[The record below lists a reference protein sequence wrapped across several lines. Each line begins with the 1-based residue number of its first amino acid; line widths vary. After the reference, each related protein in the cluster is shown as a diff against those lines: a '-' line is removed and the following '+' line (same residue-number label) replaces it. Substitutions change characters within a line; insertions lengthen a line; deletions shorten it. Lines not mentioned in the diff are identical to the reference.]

1 MLRTL
6 HIYIII
12 ISLLAFGTGGRLFA
26 QDDIQNLK
34 RAEDYIRQAAGYY
47 AQAQYNEA
55 IKEYQFAAAIYRR
68 MNRFDLYGVCYNG
81 VGNCYIEMTRYK
93 EALGEFNRVLA
104 LYKEMGRRKADLK
117 VDSLVISDAYEGIGR
132 YYMNVEVDYKKAMLL
147 HQDALQLRLTYGR
160 NPSLEALSYYFIG
173 LCYRGFAFDSTRMVK
188 EGIENPIE
196 KELEYLQ
203 KALKIQLKSAG
214 ENHYQT
220 ADTYAALGDYYY
232 ELKQDYQKGFD
243 FHQKALAIREK
254 VFREDHPKIAASYLD
269 FATYYRVMNMFD
281 REQEYLEKGLSIQ
294 LNILGEE
301 HKDIAKS
308 YFLLGNR
315 NYYSGDYD
323 KALDYYQRAAS
334 IFQKLQ
340 GEYSVEV
347 AEVYLKIAL
356 SHRAM
361 GDHRLES
368 TFLFKTLNVQH
379 KIYGKKHFK
388 LGETMIEIGTYF
400 GEIQAYDSLLHYY
413 ETATELWVEQLGE
426 DHYLVAKAYDN
437 LAQAHRTRGEYEK
450 EFYYLNEALAKKQ
463 NVKDLGNS
471 GAVIRESQEVDLLFE
486 AKEDENI
493 VLGTELYN
501 SYMNLAAFY
510 KRNKDY
516 QLALIYVQ
524 NALTAVCTSLPKPI
538 NIYKNPSITE
548 LSHNIDWLTALEEKG
563 SLFLNL
569 YTATKDKKE
578 LNFAHE
584 TYLEALALIDT
595 LRINFSSD
603 GSKQQLTIRSI
614 PVYEGAIEVLHTL
627 YNSSKNPKYLYQ
639 AFEVMER
646 SKGFVLLQALQGI
659 AARNFSDVPSEL
671 LAREEH
677 LRRNLAYYSD
687 FKNRGK
693 NNEEDFDKSYFNT
706 RQQYDS
712 LVYMLESNYPRYYAL
727 KYKNTVVSL
736 KELQQKILNN
746 QNVLLEYFI
755 GDEHIYVFKITADY
769 QYFYKISIPKDFER
783 MVTNLRNALTD
794 YQMIAKDPKLAYKN
808 FVIASNSFYKTFA
821 MQFLTGVDPSVNKL
835 IIIPD
840 GWLNYIPFEI
850 LLEETPNNFNEVD
863 YSNLAYLIKRYE
875 INYSYSATLLMQNME
890 PKKHKNNGKCIGF
903 APSYKF
909 SKTMGADA
917 DLPWAEK
924 ELNAVQEN
932 LLGEYFFGLEA
943 TKDAFRERATN
954 YGVIHLAMH
963 GIVNLRNSQ
972 KSILAFA
979 RASEEIDEEETHLFA
994 YEIHNMSLNAD
1005 LVVLSAC
1012 ETGFGK
1018 VVRGEGVLRVAR
1030 AFMYAGVPSV
1040 VTTLWK
1046 VNDYTSATL
1055 MTYFYKNLSRGM
1067 SKPEA
1072 LRQAKLTYLEQSDQI
1087 SGHPAFWASFISIG
1101 NPDPIRYGFPSW
1113 VWITIGVG
1121 GTVLLSMLVA
1131 MLIGKRRR
1139 KRKNAVK

>member
-1 MLRTL
+1 MS
-6 HIYIII
+6 I
-12 ISLLAFGTGGRLFA
+12 GTGGALFA
-26 QDDIQNLK
+26 QDDIQKLK

-47 AQAQYNEA
+47 AQAQYEDA

-68 MNRFDLYGVCYNG
+68 MERFDLYGICYNG

-104 LYKEMGRRKADLK
+104 LYKEIGRRNSEMK
-117 VDSLVISDAYEGIGR
+117 VDSLVIADAYEGVGR
-132 YYMNVEVDYKKAMLL
+132 YFMNVEVDYKKAMTY
-147 HQDALQLRLTYGR
+147 HQTALQLRLTYGN
-160 NPSLEALSYYFIG
+160 NPSNNALSYYFIG
-173 LCYRGFAFDSTRMVK
+173 LCYRGFAFDSTRM
-188 EGIENPIE
+188 EAAGIENPVE

-203 KALKIQLKSAG
+203 KALDIQLKSVG
-214 ENHYQT
+214 EVHFQT

-232 ELKQDYQKGFD
+232 ELKHDYQKGFD

-254 VFREDHPKIAASYLD
+254 VFREDHPKIAASYLN
-269 FATYYRVMNMFD
+269 FATYYRVMNEFD
-281 REQEYLEKGLSIQ
+281 REQEYLEKALSIQ

-315 NYYSGDYD
+315 NYFSGDYD
-323 KALDYYQRAAS
+323 KALDYYQRAVG

-340 GEYSVEV
+340 HEYSVEV
-347 AEVYLKIAL
+347 SEVYIKIAL
-356 SHRAM
+356 CNRAL
-361 GDHRLES
+361 GENRLES
-368 TFLFKTLNVQH
+368 GFLFKTLQIQR
-379 KIYGKKHFK
+379 KIYGRNHYKI
-388 LGETMIEIGTYF
+388 GETLMEIGTYF

-413 ETATELWVEQLGE
+413 QIATNLWIEQLGE

-437 LAQAHRTRGEYEK
+437 LAKAHRARGEYEK
-450 EFYYLNEALAKKQ
+450 EFYYLNTALAKKQ
-463 NVKDLGNS
+463 NVNASGNKRQH
-471 GAVIRESQEVDLLFE
+471 IRETEEVDLVFE
-486 AKEDENI
+486 AKVSENI

-524 NALTAVCTSLPKPI
+524 NALAAVCKSLPKPI
-538 NIYKNPSITE
+538 DIYKNPTVSE

-563 SLFLNL
+563 SMFLSLFN
-569 YTATKDKKE
+569 ATKDKKE
-578 LNFAHE
+578 LQFAHD
-584 TYLEALALIDT
+584 TYLQALTLIDT

-603 GSKQQLTIRSI
+603 GSKQQLTTRSI
-614 PVYEGAIEVLHTL
+614 PVYEGAIEVLHTMH
-627 YNSSKNPKYLYQ
+627 NNTKNPKYLHE

-646 SKGFVLLQALQGI
+646 SKSFVLLQALQGI
-659 AARNFSDVPSEL
+659 AARNFSGVPAEL

-693 NNEEDFDKSYFNT
+693 NNEEDFDKEYFKT

-712 LVYMLESNYPRYYAL
+712 LVYTLENQYPRYYAL
-727 KYKNTVVSL
+727 KYKNSVVSL
-736 KELQQKILNN
+736 KELQEKILNR

-755 GDEHIYVFKITADY
+755 GDKNIYVFKITADY
-769 QYFYKISIPKDFER
+769 QYFYKIPIPNDFER
-783 MVTNLRNALTD
+783 MVINLRNALTD
-794 YQMIAKDPKLAYKN
+794 YQLIAKDPKLAYKN
-808 FVIASNSFYKTFA
+808 FAVASNSFYKTFA
-821 MQFLTGVDPSVNKL
+821 MQFLVGIDNSIHKL

-850 LLEETPNNFNEVD
+850 LLEEIPHDLNNID
-863 YSNLAYLIKRYE
+863 YRNLSYLIKRYE
-875 INYSYSATLLMQNME
+875 INYSYSATLLLQNME
-890 PKKHKNNGKCIGF
+890 PKQHRNNGKCLGF

-909 SKTMGADA
+909 SKAMGSDA
-917 DLPWAEK
+917 DLPWADK
-924 ELNAVQEN
+924 ELNAVKES
-932 LLGEYFFGLEA
+932 LLGDYFFGLDA
-943 TKDAFRERATN
+943 TKEMFKEKSAE

-963 GIVNLRNSQ
+963 GIVNMRNSH

-979 RASEEIDEEETHLFA
+979 RTSEEMEEEDAQLYA
-994 YEIHNMSLNAD
+994 YEIHNMSLHAD

-1018 VVRGEGVLRVAR
+1018 VVRGEGVLSLAR

-1055 MTYFYKNLSRGM
+1055 MTYFYKNLASGM
-1067 SKPEA
+1067 SKPQA
-1072 LRQAKLTYLEQSDQI
+1072 LREAKLNYLEQCDQI

-1101 NPDPIRYGFPSW
+1101 NPNPIKNGFPAW
-1113 VWITIGVG
+1113 VWVTIGVG
-1121 GTVLLSMLVA
+1121 GMLLIAMVIMLLV
-1131 MLIGKRRR
+1131 GRKRRR
-1139 KRKNAVK
+1139 KRAQIVA